1 MSTFEIRQSSITTKR
16 NDFMKNYFFAVTL
29 LFVFSACKE
38 NKAEPET
45 IISKAQTEDT
55 LNVQE
60 AKNKN
65 YPENLTKVFDAHGGL
80 DTWKAMKSL
89 IFTMDKPDG
98 KEVIMTNL
106 NSREALLDN
115 PESTIGFNGEQ
126 VWLLNKTE
134 EAYKGYDPK
143 YGYNLMFY
151 FYAMPFI
158 LSDDGINYADAE
170 PLVVEGVTYPG
181 IQITYNAGVGETSDD
196 RYVLYYNPTTYHM
209 EWLGYTV
216 SFVPGIDKKELH
228 FRRYDNWQK
237 VNGLLLPKTIVGY
250 GYKDDKPTEAK
261 QSTEFIDVKLSKNEI
276 ASSKFVKPEKAEF
289 IN

>member
-1 MSTFEIRQSSITTKR
+1 
-16 NDFMKNYFFAVTL
+16 MKNYFFAVTL

-228 FRRYDNWQK
+228 FRRYDNWQN